1 MLEQQLKR
9 KYRINLKS
17 FRFNQSGHDRQS
29 QYQADIL
36 RKPRQAILPRCFSCG
51 GRIKARINLIA
62 VTAKMAK

>member
-9 KYRINLKS
+9 KYRINLKIS
-17 FRFNQSGHDRQS
+17 QGRQS

-51 GRIKARINLIA
+51 GRIKARVNLIA